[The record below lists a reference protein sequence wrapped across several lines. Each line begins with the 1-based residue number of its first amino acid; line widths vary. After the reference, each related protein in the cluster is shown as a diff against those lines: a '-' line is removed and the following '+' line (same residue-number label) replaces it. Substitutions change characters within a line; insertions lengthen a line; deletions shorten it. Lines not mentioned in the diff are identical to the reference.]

1 MLAPSSSSEEPTVL
15 GLIRGRLIVSCQA
28 PDDSPMRETATIARL
43 ARAAVQGGAG
53 ALRIN
58 GVDDIT
64 AVRAETTLPLIGLIK
79 ERGRRRNVIT
89 PSDEQVRQLQAAGAD
104 LIAIDATVEAA
115 GEVGARVRSAT
126 RVSTVPILADVSDF
140 AEGMDAWDAGA
151 QVVAT
156 TLSGYTPYSR
166 QDPSPDLELIRR
178 LADAGV
184 RVIAEGRFTT
194 PGEVAEAFSAGAL
207 AVVVG
212 SAITDPVSI
221 TRRFAAAAPARR

>member
-1 MLAPSSSSEEPTVL
+1 
-15 GLIRGRLIVSCQA
+15 
-28 PDDSPMRETATIARL
+28 
-43 ARAAVQGGAG
+43 
-53 ALRIN
+53 
-58 GVDDIT
+58 
-64 AVRAETTLPLIGLIK
+64 
-79 ERGRRRNVIT
+79 
-89 PSDEQVRQLQAAGAD
+89 
-104 LIAIDATVEAA
+104 
-115 GEVGARVRSAT
+115 
-126 RVSTVPILADVSDF
+126 
-140 AEGMDAWDAGA
+140 MDAWDAGA

-221 TRRFAAAAPARR
+221 TRRFAAATPARR